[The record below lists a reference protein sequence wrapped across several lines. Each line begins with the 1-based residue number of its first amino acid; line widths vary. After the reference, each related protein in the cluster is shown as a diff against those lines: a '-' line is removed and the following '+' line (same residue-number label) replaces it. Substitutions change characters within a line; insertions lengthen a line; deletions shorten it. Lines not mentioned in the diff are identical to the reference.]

1 MAIPVTVA
9 DINAFTNRHIV
20 PKMTDVVYKE
30 SPLFV
35 RMINKQKVFPG
46 GTSIVR
52 PIGYAKLNGGAYS
65 KGENFNTTYV
75 QTDAAFEVTMK
86 SYYVNVT
93 LYGLDD
99 VTNRGPEAAFG
110 LAETKMANASMRMA
124 ELLAKAFYGDGQTS
138 AADAVTSSEVLTT
151 SKEIDGLLAWIDDG
165 STSSAATYST
175 ATDVTKCFPTIGGLT
190 RSDLFNSA
198 PSFGSATATPAAAI
212 GGANAYVERAF
223 SAFTLA
229 DVNKALGAAR
239 FGNKFVDLIMVTQNG
254 WNKFWNAIQPNQRF
268 QEESSDLAKIGFQS
282 MRFNQAVLVVDQYLP
297 EQLLLGIN
305 SDFVELHVTSNPRYS
320 FGFTGLKESANTDNL
335 AGQYLFAG
343 NMVVPAPRTC
353 FKMVGSALA

>member
-99 VTNRGPEAAFG
+99 VTNMGPEAAFSV
-110 LAETKMANASMRMA
+110 AETKLANASMRMA
-124 ELLAKAFYGDGQTS
+124 ELLAKDFFGDGQTS
-138 AADAVTSSEVLTT
+138 AADVATSSEVLSTT
-151 SKEIDGLLAWIDDG
+151 KQIDGLLAWIDDG
-165 STSSAATYST
+165 NDGSGSYTT
-175 ATDVTKCFPTIGGLT
+175 ATNNTKSFTSIGGLT
-190 RSDLFNSA
+190 RADLFNSA
-198 PSFGSATATPAAAI
+198 PSFGSATATPAAAL

-229 DVNKALGAAR
+229 DVNKAMGAAR
-239 FGNKFVDLIMVTQNG
+239 YGNKYVDMIVVTQNG

-297 EQLLLGIN
+297 ENLALGIN
-305 SDFVELHVTSNPRYS
+305 SDFVELYVTANKRYS
-320 FGFTGLKESANTDNL
+320 FGWTGFKESPNNDNL

-343 NMVVPAPRTC
+343 NIVVPSPRC
-353 FKMVGSALA
+353 HFKMVGSALS

>member
-9 DINAFTNRHIV
+9 DINAFTNQHIV

-46 GTSIVR
+46 GTSIQR
-52 PIGYAKLNGGAYS
+52 PIGYAKLNGAAYS

-75 QTDAAFEVTMK
+75 QTDAAFDVSMK

-93 LYGLDD
+93 LYGLDG
-99 VTNRGPEAAFG
+99 VTNRGPEAAFSQ
-110 LAETKMANASMRMA
+110 AEVKMANASMRMA
-124 ELLAKAFYGDGQTS
+124 ELIARDIYGDGQTS
-138 AADAVTSSEVLTT
+138 AADVATSGEVLSTT
-151 SKEIDGLLAWIDDG
+151 KQLDGLLAWIDDG
-165 STSSAATYST
+165 STSSAAVYST

-198 PSFGSATATPAAAI
+198 PAFGSATATPAAAI
-212 GGANAYVERAF
+212 GGANAYTERAF
-223 SAFTLA
+223 TAFTLA
-229 DVNKALGAAR
+229 DVNKACGAAR

-282 MRFNQAVLVVDQYLP
+282 MRFNQSVLVVDQYMP
-297 EQLLLGIN
+297 EQMALGVN
-305 SDFVELHVTSNPRYS
+305 SDFVEFYVTSDPRYQ
-320 FGFTGLKESANTDNL
+320 FGFTGFKEAQNTDNL

-343 NMVVPAPRTC
+343 NMIVPSPRC
-353 FKMVGSALA
+353 NFKLVGSALA